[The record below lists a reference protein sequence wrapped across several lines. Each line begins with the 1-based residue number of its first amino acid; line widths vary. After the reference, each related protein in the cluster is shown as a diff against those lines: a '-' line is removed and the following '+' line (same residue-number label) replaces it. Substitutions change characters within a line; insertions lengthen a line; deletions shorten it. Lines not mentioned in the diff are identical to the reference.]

1 MVLSCLGNICNK
13 ELGQELLSSVLNATS
28 HTKPL
33 IRKKALAA
41 LRTIFEG
48 NPSVIQGCLEKIVT
62 RLQEEQEA
70 NVLATCISVCQTI
83 INLQPLLHPMLIKP
97 LFGLFE
103 GRRSNWVQIK
113 LVKIV
118 F

>member
-1 MVLSCLGNICNK
+1 VLSCLGNICNK
-13 ELGQELLSSVLNATS
+13 ELGQELLQPVLNAIS

-33 IRKKALAA
+33 IRKKALAT

-48 NPSVIQGCLEKIVT
+48 NPSVISGCMDKIAA
-62 RLQEEQEA
+62 RLQEEQEP
-70 NVLATCISVCQTI
+70 NVLSTCISICNTVL
-83 INLQPLLHPMLIKP
+83 NLQPQLHPVLIKP

-113 LVKIV
+113 LVKLV
-118 F
+118 